1 MYDRINVAS
10 KTKKILDS
18 AFDEPISV
26 EDGNYLMNLK
36 GSEIYPLLAT
46 ADAVREEIVGD
57 KVTFINNCNINFTNI
72 CHVRCGFCAFGKD
85 PDDPEAYLLDDE
97 GILNKAEGSYRDGAR
112 EFTLMGGVL
121 EDATIEYYEHLL
133 KLLKSHYP
141 KVEIHGFSPTMI
153 RDAALNSEI
162 PVDERARAGIFL
174 GLQYPKEISGVTN
187 SDFLR
192 AAMNA
197 TSKEK
202 VKLFKF
208 IKEMDT
214 NIRLLKMKD
223 DLAHRFVNDGFSGG
237 EKKRNEILQ
246 MMMLKPK
253 LAMLDEIDSGLDV
266 DAIKLVSDAIL
277 KLKEETGLGLM
288 VVSHYERFFTALKP
302 THSHVI
308 VDGKVVIEG
317 DDELVM
323 KIDQEGY
330 DWLYD
335 ELKIQPVK
343 ENKPLVYSLGTCAR
357 NKGTK

>member
-1 MYDRINVAS
+1 MAEKLLEIKDVYVKAEEKEI
-10 KTKKILDS
+10 
-18 AFDEPISV
+18 
-26 EDGNYLMNLK
+26 LK
-36 GSEIYPLLAT
+36 G
-46 ADAVREEIVGD
+46 
-57 KVTFINNCNINFTNI
+57 IN
-72 CHVRCGFCAFGKD
+72 
-85 PDDPEAYLLDDE
+85 
-97 GILNKAEGSYRDGAR
+97 
-112 EFTLMGGVL
+112 L
-121 EDATIEYYEHLL
+121 EVN
-133 KLLKSHYP
+133 SG
-141 KVEIHGFSPTMI
+141 EIHAIMGPNGNGKSTLLQTIMGHPNYTVTHGSIMFN
-153 RDAALNSEI
+153 DLDVLNMT
-162 PVDERARAGIFL
+162 VDERARAGIFL